1 MVRVRWFLRVW
12 TKFHIILYT
21 HGHIYIRHQSKE
33 YIVNFFFFSKIE
45 QNKNIRSTTKIE
57 LMSCQKCITFHTLQI
72 QLAQCLFLISHLWYG
87 IPSPFDIVPQCA
99 LSSSSSSTFSVI
111 LVHESEKY
119 RQYLCFFYAI
129 YICICTYPNVLFIL
143 IVFAFIVIIAVA
155 VCCCFSIC
163 FFLFVCFLSV
173 LMPQVL
179 FGWLITI
186 YFDTVRKKYKK
197 NSGRW

>member
-1 MVRVRWFLRVW
+1 MIFARLNQISHNFIYTRPHIHQTPIKRV
-12 TKFHIILYT
+12 Y
-21 HGHIYIRHQSKE
+21 SE
-33 YIVNFFFFSKIE
+33 FFFFSKIE
-45 QNKNIRSTTKIE
+45 QNKNIHSTTKIE
-57 LMSCQKCITFHTLQI
+57 LMSSQKCITFHTLQI

-99 LSSSSSSTFSVI
+99 LSSSSSTFSVI

-155 VCCCFSIC
+155 VA
-163 FFLFVCFLSV
+163 VVFLSV
-173 LMPQVL
+173 FFCL
-179 FGWLITI
+179 FV
-186 YFDTVRKKYKK
+186 FCQC
-197 NSGRW
+197 